1 MTSAL
6 LVGRASTKVSAA
18 ISKGLLVRPD
28 TCEACG
34 DKPAPKIYKC
44 FCGTIERTQIEAH
57 HYNGHHNALDVM
69 FVCHDCNS
77 LLRGDEFHSGILG
90 KAETILYIRFCKS
103 QP

>member
-1 MTSAL
+1 MTSAK
-6 LVGRASTKVSAA
+6 LVGIASSKVNQA
-18 ISKGLLVRPD
+18 IQKGLLVRPD

-34 DKPAPKIYKC
+34 AKPAPKIYKC
-44 FCGTIERTQIEAH
+44 YCGIIERTQIEAH

-69 FVCHDCNS
+69 FVCHACNN

-90 KAETILYIRFCKS
+90 KAETIQYIKFCKT